1 MVAGIADTG
10 IPCWRQRIAGDAAA
24 VAAVAAAAEAAAA
37 ADAGDAIRRCGG
49 GMAAMGRARADP
61 TRRHWTPQLYNDP
74 ACPSHDADDS
84 RGRSFFR
91 SFFLLLARIFLSPS
105 PFSSSILFGLSS
117 SGISPPGRRC
127 PQHSGTVNLIL
138 DRATLAAAGQLSP
151 DARLIRSLAEPIDRA
166 PRGTWR
172 GYLNDVT

>member
-10 IPCWRQRIAGDAAA
+10 IPCWRQRIAGNAAA
-24 VAAVAAAAEAAAA
+24 VAAVAAAAAAAA
-37 ADAGDAIRRCGG
+37 ADADAGDAIRRCGG

-91 SFFLLLARIFLSPS
+91 SFFLLFARIFLSLA
-105 PFSSSILFGLSS
+105 PFPPLSSLASHPAVFLLLVVSSSLFS
-117 SGISPPGRRC
+117 
-127 PQHSGTVNLIL
+127 
-138 DRATLAAAGQLSP
+138 TLG
-151 DARLIRSLAEPIDRA
+151 D
-166 PRGTWR
+166 G
-172 GYLNDVT
+172 